1 MRNPPQEAPKKDEK
15 KDAEV
20 DDLLSGFGSGAKI
33 DVGCMKD
40 NEKQDDAE
48 SDGDNVDDTF
58 AYVKEKE
65 RDEEEHEKQQ
75 KERELEDTRKQEEQ
89 KKLAEEE
96 AKRKQKEEE
105 DAKKKEEEE
114 SKKKEEAKEKKP
126 EDASKSDEK
135 QATPNI
141 FASALAKGNN
151 GQQTCPTCSLQSPS
165 DAIKCTVC
173 ETPLKKPEAAP
184 KQDVQSSQEKS
195 DTPNIF
201 AQVLTKS
208 KEGKQQ
214 CPECTLDQPVDA
226 TKCGVC
232 DYALK
237 KDTEKPEAP
246 SMPTAPPTAPTGSGF
261 SFGGGS
267 FGSSAQKPSGG
278 FSFGASS
285 GDNKK
290 DDTVKAPSTG
300 GFSFGGASFGSSAA
314 DKKEEKKDDTV
325 KAPSGFSFGGSS
337 FGAKPAT
344 EELKKDETVKAPS
357 GFSFG
362 GASTEAKDD
371 KKEEPKNAFSFAK
384 PAENKAQNAF
394 SFGGFKKPE
403 SDSPNTKNAFGFG
416 SGSLPAGNQT
426 SSAFGSP
433 SGFSFGNQ
441 PAPSQDLVS
450 LTLCEHLMF

>member
-1 MRNPPQEAPKKDEK
+1 
-15 KDAEV
+15 
-20 DDLLSGFGSGAKI
+20 
-33 DVGCMKD
+33 MKD
-40 NEKQDDAE
+40 NSEKQDDAE

-65 RDEEEHEKQQ
+65 HDEEEREKQQ
-75 KERELEDTRKQEEQ
+75 KVRELEDARKQEEQ

-105 DAKKKEEEE
+105 VKKKEEEAKKKEEEE
-114 SKKKEEAKEKKP
+114 IKKKEELAAVAGQEEEKQKKQEEAEQKKHEDATKP
-126 EDASKSDEK
+126 EEK
-135 QATPNI
+135 QETPNI

-151 GQQTCPTCSLQSPS
+151 GQQTCSTCSLQSPS
-165 DAIKCTVC
+165 DATKCTVC
-173 ETPLKKPEAAP
+173 ETPFKKPEEAP
-184 KQDVQSSQEKS
+184 KQNAPPSQGKS
-195 DTPNIF
+195 DTPNVF
-201 AQVLTKS
+201 AKVLAKS

-214 CPECTLDQPVDA
+214 CPGCTLDQPVDA

-237 KDTEKPEAP
+237 KDTEKPEAH
-246 SMPTAPPTAPTGSGF
+246 SMPTAPPAAPSGSGF
-261 SFGGGS
+261 TFGGGS
-267 FGSSAQKPSGG
+267 FGSSIQKPSGG
-278 FSFGASS
+278 LTFGASS
-285 GDNKK
+285 GADKK

-300 GFSFGGASFGSSAA
+300 GFNFGGASFGTPTA

-325 KAPSGFSFGGSS
+325 KAPSGFNFGGSS

-344 EELKKDETVKAPS
+344 EEPKKDDIIKAPS

-362 GASTEAKDD
+362 GVNADAKDD

-394 SFGGFKKPE
+394 AFGGFRKPE
-403 SDSPNTKNAFGFG
+403 NDSPNTKNAFGFG
-416 SGSLPAGNQT
+416 SGSLPPGNQT
-426 SSAFGSP
+426 SSTFGSP

-441 PAPSQDLVS
+441 PVPSQELVS
-450 LTLCEHLMF
+450 LTSD